1 MRHLRFIVAI
11 ILMLV
16 VVVLLVQNHGAMA
29 TRVEFRVDILT
40 LHWKSSQIT
49 LYHIVTIAFLFGV
62 IVSGLY
68 GIIERFRLKK
78 EIKVLVQL
86 SREKD
91 KELNSLRNLPITSD
105 DVGPDTAIQ
114 TEPEDD
120 KGDS

>member
-1 MRHLRFIVAI
+1 MKHVRFIVAI

-29 TRVEFRVDILT
+29 TKVEFRVDMLAW
-40 LHWKSSQIT
+40 HWESPQIT

-62 IVSGLY
+62 IVAGLY

-78 EIKVLVQL
+78 EIKVLAHA

-105 DVGPDTAIQ
+105 DVGSDPTVQ
-114 TEPEDD
+114 SEPGDE
-120 KGDS
+120 KGDI